1 MPTQIERLV
10 VLMLENRSFDHM
22 LGFLKAE
29 NPIINGLNGDEWSYP
44 VGEGA
49 PDITVSQDAGD
60 VEDLNPDPNHEFA
73 HVTNQI
79 SSTGDPVGN
88 PDMKGFVRDY
98 FTACHDPAHAAK
110 IMNCFTPKTL
120 PILSTLATQYAVC
133 DHWFASVPGST
144 IPNRLFVHGASSA
157 GSLTQDVAAAPFALH
172 TIFESFDATTPYD
185 FAIYTSGSS
194 VLLANRYLIQHQ
206 DKFHDYSTFVFDA
219 TNGNLPAYTFIEPA
233 YDDDGE
239 GLFANSQH
247 PDFPVD
253 RGEALIRE
261 IYYALTKS
269 PDWASTLFL
278 IIYDE
283 HGGIF
288 DHVPP
293 PVLKRNP
300 IYDDLP
306 DVEHSGPPDVFD
318 FTRLGVRVPAVFVS
332 PCIPPKTVLNT
343 RNYEHCSVV
352 ATVRKLFCSGS
363 QPLNW
368 REAQAP
374 TFDDVLT
381 LTGADIRTDIVDL
394 PDPVIS
400 AGIDIAASAAEPIP
414 RTPTDL
420 SVLMAG
426 AMEYSLQQRGL
437 APPGD
442 YATLTNS
449 TEVTAYLKKAQQ
461 ISSAG
466 AGNQ

>member
-1 MPTQIERLV
+1 MT
-10 VLMLENRSFDHM
+10 
-22 LGFLKAE
+22 
-29 NPIINGLNGDEWSYP
+29 
-44 VGEGA
+44 
-49 PDITVSQDAGD
+49 
-60 VEDLNPDPNHEFA
+60 
-73 HVTNQI
+73 
-79 SSTGDPVGN
+79 
-88 PDMKGFVRDY
+88 
-98 FTACHDPAHAAK
+98 TA
-110 IMNCFTPKTL
+110 
-120 PILSTLATQYAVC
+120 
-133 DHWFASVPGST
+133 
-144 IPNRLFVHGASSA
+144 
-157 GSLTQDVAAAPFALH
+157 
-172 TIFESFDATTPYD
+172 
-185 FAIYTSGSS
+185 
-194 VLLANRYLIQHQ
+194 
-206 DKFHDYSTFVFDA
+206 TFVFDA

-261 IYYALTKS
+261 IYCALTKS

-293 PVLKRNP
+293 PVLTCNP
-300 IYDDLP
+300 IYNNLP

-343 RNYEHCSVV
+343 RDYEHCFRRLHSSQTLLSP
-352 ATVRKLFCSGS
+352 AS

-368 REAQAP
+368 REAQAA

-381 LTGADIRTDIVDL
+381 LTGANIRTDVVNL
-394 PDPVIS
+394 PEPVIS
-400 AGIDIAASAAEPIP
+400 AGIDIAAGAAAPIP

-420 SVLMAG
+420 SVLMAA

-442 YATLTNS
+442 YTTLTNS
-449 TEVTAYLKKAQQ
+449 TQVAAYLKKAQQ
-461 ISSAG
+461 ISSART
-466 AGNQ
+466 GNQ